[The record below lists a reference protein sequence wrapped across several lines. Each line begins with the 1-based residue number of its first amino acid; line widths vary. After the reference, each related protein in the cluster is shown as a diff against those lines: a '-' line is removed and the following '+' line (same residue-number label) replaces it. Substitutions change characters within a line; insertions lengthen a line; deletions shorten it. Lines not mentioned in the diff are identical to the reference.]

1 MYKFNVRVEKSQE
14 NLDDF
19 GTELIAEIW
28 DDDEG
33 YLPDFTP
40 KWLYDIIHD
49 VVKTSGGCCNEE
61 MESVFSVDEKFCK
74 AIEKHPNCNS
84 YKFTDKTK

>member
-1 MYKFNVRVEKSQE
+1 MNKFNVKVEKSQE

-28 DDDEG
+28 DDNES

-40 KWLYDIIHD
+40 EWLYEIIED
-49 VVKTSGGCCNEE
+49 VIKTSGGWCHEE

-74 AIEKHPNCNS
+74 AIEKHPNCKT
-84 YKFTDKTK
+84 YKFVEK